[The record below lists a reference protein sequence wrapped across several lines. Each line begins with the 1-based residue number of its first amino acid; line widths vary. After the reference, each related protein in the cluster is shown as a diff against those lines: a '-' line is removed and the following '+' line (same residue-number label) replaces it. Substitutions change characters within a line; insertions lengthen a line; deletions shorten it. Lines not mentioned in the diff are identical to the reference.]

1 MEKQSIKKRIVKNAK
16 DPVTTI
22 LGAILVLTG
31 GAVAL
36 FPHITSVPWYV
47 GAGVGAFGTFL
58 IISPDTLIFGARKGI
73 DKYSK

>member
-36 FPHITSVPWYV
+36 FPHITSAPWHV
-47 GAGVGAFGTFL
+47 GAGVGTFGAFL
-58 IISPDTLIFGARKGI
+58 IISPDTLIFGAKKGI

>member
-1 MEKQSIKKRIVKNAK
+1 MEKQSIKKKVIKNAK

-22 LGAILVLTG
+22 LGIILVIAG

-36 FPHITSVPWYV
+36 FPHIKRVSWY
-47 GAGVGAFGTFL
+47 GSFGTFQ

-73 DKYSK
+73 DKYGKQ